1 MSTTDIERST
11 PAASEQIDASSVTA
25 GAITLLTWG
34 FRVSFAFIIVGLVL
48 ALVRDEP
55 LAHTLG
61 KPGTVFEQLL
71 EGHSNGFL
79 GTGILVMILSP
90 VMSALT
96 IALGFLRIGDRRY
109 ALITGLV
116 LLILVGS
123 IAFSLE

>member
-1 MSTTDIERST
+1 MTTTDIERT
-11 PAASEQIDASSVTA
+11 APTTSEQIDASSVTA
-25 GAITLLTWG
+25 GAVTVLTWG
-34 FRVSFAFIIVGLVL
+34 FRISFAFIIAGLVL

-61 KPGTVFEQLL
+61 KPATVFDQLF
-71 EGHSNGFL
+71 EGHSNGVL
-79 GTGILVMILSP
+79 GVGILAMILSP
-90 VMSALT
+90 VVSALT

-123 IAFSLE
+123 IALSLE

>member
-1 MSTTDIERST
+1 MTTTDLERTAPTTS
-11 PAASEQIDASSVTA
+11 AQIDASSVTA
-25 GAITLLTWG
+25 GAITVLTWG
-34 FRVSFAFIIVGLVL
+34 FRVSFACIVVGLVL
-48 ALVRDEP
+48 ALARDEP

-61 KPGTVFEQLL
+61 KPGAVFEQLI
-71 EGHSNGFL
+71 EGHSNGVL
-79 GTGILVMILSP
+79 GVGILVMILSP
-90 VMSALT
+90 VVSALT